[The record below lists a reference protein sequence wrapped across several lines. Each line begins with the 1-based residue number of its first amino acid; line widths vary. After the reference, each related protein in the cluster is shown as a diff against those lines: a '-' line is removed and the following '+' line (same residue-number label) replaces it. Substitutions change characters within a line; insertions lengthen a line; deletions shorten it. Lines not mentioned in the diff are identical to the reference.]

1 MSGFA
6 LKECGGDDLPAIL
19 DIFNHA
25 ILHTTALYEYQP
37 RTLET
42 LRAWYAL
49 KLQGR
54 FPVIGAFDA
63 TGRLAGFASYG
74 AFRPQPG
81 FKYAVEH
88 SVYVDQGRR
97 GRGLGRRL
105 LTEIISL
112 ARDQDFHVLVGAI
125 DRENLVSVGLHAS
138 LGFTHAGTLLQAGF
152 KFGRWLDLVLY
163 QLILA
168 TPAAPRDG

>member
-1 MSGFA
+1 MAGFHV
-6 LKECGGDDLPAIL
+6 KDCGAADLPAIL

-25 ILHTTALYEYQP
+25 ILHTTALYEYRP

-42 LRAWYAL
+42 IAAWHAV
-49 KLQGR
+49 KLQGN

-63 TGRLAGFASYG
+63 AGKLAGFASYG

-81 FKYAVEH
+81 FKYTVEH
-88 SVYVDQGRR
+88 SVYVEEDHR
-97 GRGLGRRL
+97 GRGLGRL
-105 LTEIISL
+105 LLAEIITR
-112 ARDQDFHVLVGAI
+112 ARAQEYHVLVGAI
-125 DRENLVSVGLHAS
+125 DRENHVSVDLHAS
-138 LGFTHAGTLLQAGF
+138 LGFTHAGTVLQAGF